1 MSDIKNILF
10 AEDSP
15 QDVEMTL
22 AALAEHN
29 LANEVV
35 VVDDGE
41 GVLEY
46 LYYQGRFAARPVG
59 NPAFILLDL
68 KMPKVDG
75 LEVLRRIKKD
85 PKLSSIP
92 VVMLTSSR
100 EEMDL
105 AKSYELGA
113 NAYVVKPIDFPS
125 FIDAVKQLG
134 IFWAIHNQPPP
145 DSVRKRS

>member
-1 MSDIKNILF
+1 MTQIKSILF

-29 LANEVV
+29 LADEVV
-35 VVDDGE
+35 VVNDGE
-41 GVLEY
+41 AVLNY
-46 LYYQGRFAARPVG
+46 LYHRGPYTKRPAG

-75 LEVLRRIKKD
+75 LEVLRAIKQD
-85 PKLSSIP
+85 PDLKSIP

-100 EEMDL
+100 EEPDL
-105 AKSYELGA
+105 AQSYRLGA
-113 NAYVVKPIDFPS
+113 NAYVVKPIDFAA
-125 FIDAVKQLG
+125 FVDAVKQLG
-134 IFWAIHNQPPP
+134 IFWAVYNQPPP
-145 DSVRKRS
+145 NSVRRAG

>member
-100 EEMDL
+100 E
-105 AKSYELGA
+105 KRW
-113 NAYVVKPIDFPS
+113 V
-125 FIDAVKQLG
+125 
-134 IFWAIHNQPPP
+134 QP
-145 DSVRKRS
+145 